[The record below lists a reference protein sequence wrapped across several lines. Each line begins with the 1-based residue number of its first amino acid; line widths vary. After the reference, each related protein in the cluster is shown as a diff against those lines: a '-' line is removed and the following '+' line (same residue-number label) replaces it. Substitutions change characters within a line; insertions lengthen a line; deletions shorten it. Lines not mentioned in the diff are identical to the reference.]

1 MEQDSEHGVV
11 KGDRRAASGAA
22 SQRGRG
28 GWLREHTQSL
38 MALTGRARDS
48 AVSRRHVEHRGAP
61 APRAGRQNIRG
72 TPLVREEGQLV
83 VQKEIKIS
91 SYETTRVRRKKKHSR
106 IYCTG
111 S

>member
-48 AVSRRHVEHRGAP
+48 AVSRRHVEHPGVP
-61 APRAGRQNIRG
+61 ATRAGRKTSEAHPSFGKRG
-72 TPLVREEGQLV
+72 
-83 VQKEIKIS
+83 S
-91 SYETTRVRRKKKHSR
+91 
-106 IYCTG
+106 
-111 S
+111 